1 MVKSAP
7 WKWAEN
13 TEEIWTRPSEDVY
26 YLLERWKSNS
36 FLKFLDLGCGLGRH
50 SLFFAKHGFSVSG
63 FDLSPD
69 GVDQL
74 NKKALEQNLQIETRV
89 GDMLNLPYA
98 DNHFDCLLSYHSLY
112 HTDTN
117 GMRRALSEAVRV
129 LRPQG
134 EAYITFNSKQSP
146 SYANSDSIRIDD
158 NTLVKTEG
166 IEANVP
172 HFYAD
177 YDDLQS
183 LLSAFEIISLRL
195 MRDYWKDSYGVH
207 FHAHLKNK

>member
-1 MVKSAP
+1 MIESAP
-7 WKWAEN
+7 WKWTEN

-36 FLKFLDLGCGLGRH
+36 FLRFLDLGCGLGRH
-50 SLFFAKHGFSVSG
+50 ALFFAKHGFSVSG
-63 FDLSPD
+63 FDLSPE

-74 NKKALEQNLQIETRV
+74 NKNALEQNLQIETRV

-117 GMRRALSEAVRV
+117 GIRRALSEVARV
-129 LRPQG
+129 LRPSG
-134 EAYITFNSKQSP
+134 EAYITFNSKLSP
-146 SYANSDSIRIDD
+146 SYADPDSIRIDG
-158 NTLVKTEG
+158 NTLIKTNG

-172 HFYAD
+172 HFYVD
-177 YDDLQS
+177 YDELKS

-195 MRDYWKDSYGVH
+195 IYDYWKENLGVH
-207 FHAHLKNK
+207 FHAHLNK